1 VNVNLSFRTFL
12 LLPAFGI
19 IAAAALYAQT
29 FVGGVRGLVQDPSGQ
44 VIANATVTLT
54 NAATGVSRSTM
65 SNALGEYVFSQVN
78 PATYTIAAEA
88 TGFKKIERTGVVVG
102 TQQFLNVDLKMERI

>member
-1 VNVNLSFRTFL
+1 MNVNLSSRLALVFALAL
-12 LLPAFGI
+12 LGVSVVS
-19 IAAAALYAQT
+19 AQT

-54 NAATGVSRSTM
+54 NAATGVSRSTVT
-65 SNALGEYVFSQVN
+65 NPLGEYVFSQVN

-88 TGFKKIERTGVVVG
+88 TGFKKIERTGVVVS
-102 TQQFLNVDLKMERI
+102 TQEFLNVDLKLE